1 LQVCKFFRNRKQKFS
16 QYFFVGLYNL
26 LGLYLSGDR
35 YLRKSFPASGGGANK
50 KLCSALQDFLFA
62 LPIFRAFVMAVFLGL
77 CSALGSPE
85 KTAMTAHKHEVSIF
99 CMDMGRGDRYSQT
112 NFARLRIEDSHRLT
126 EETPTGR

>member
-85 KTAMTAHKHEVSIF
+85 KNRYDSTFRTRSNNI
-99 CMDMGRGDRYSQT
+99 DRGFGVLP
-112 NFARLRIEDSHRLT
+112 N
-126 EETPTGR
+126 